1 MVTSGLMIELV
12 KQNNQ
17 IESVRTIVNLI
28 KCTHYA
34 RTKEKKK
41 ISKNYC
47 LLNNTKRHCEI
58 ANDFIKLPPHRCEI
72 SDSRV
77 CENEKKKKKRNN
89 KGTKER
95 ITLSQIE
102 TNM

>member
-28 KCTHYA
+28 KCTGRKSQHITLE
-34 RTKEKKK
+34 RKRKK

-47 LLNNTKRHCEI
+47 LINNTKRHCEI

-72 SDSRV
+72 SDLRV
-77 CENEKKKKKRNN
+77 CENEKKK
-89 KGTKER
+89 T
-95 ITLSQIE
+95 
-102 TNM
+102 